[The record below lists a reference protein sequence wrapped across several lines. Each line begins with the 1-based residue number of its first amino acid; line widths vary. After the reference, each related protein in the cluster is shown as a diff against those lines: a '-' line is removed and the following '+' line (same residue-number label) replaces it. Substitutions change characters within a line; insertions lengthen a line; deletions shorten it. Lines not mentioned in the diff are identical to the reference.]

1 MSNGAERASG
11 GVTYRLLR
19 ELGSR
24 TQATYAAIRELDATQ
39 QLVVA
44 QRFARGG
51 SADAAA
57 RATTLDA
64 EAMALLLRD
73 ARCLLKNWHANVA
86 RVRHVEL
93 AGPVLT
99 IATELLDGTTLH
111 DLLEA
116 AKAERID
123 ARDPLLPFPVLA
135 RILLDVL
142 GGLHALHGLRDGLNT
157 PIGAIHGEVCPSNI
171 VIGKDGITRIVN
183 VLRARPVVLGDD
195 SEAVGYAAPEACGSP
210 GADDPRADVHAVGA
224 ILWEAIAGRR
234 LYPERPTPEPQSD
247 SRARRALVAPHVHP
261 SSPFARLADV
271 AMRALAS
278 DPAQRFRSAA
288 EMAAE
293 IRKIAGAKLATGT
306 TVAALNFELGG
317 DRMRMRKAILEPATS
332 GMRRRASERAI
343 AAAVEARLET
353 SRATTPDDAAETAPN
368 PIVID
373 TDAFDFDDDADDD
386 EGLPGPRGSSP
397 DIDMELAMELA
408 LHENE
413 LRRQQQPP
421 PANAPE
427 ARGVIAAETPGDFV
441 IPIHVTE
448 SFDDARTAPR
458 RSGGAIV
465 LALAAF
471 LLLVGAAL
479 FAFRVGAAART
490 RHEAPARAAQERT
503 PPAPAASTLDDAT
516 TSAPKM
522 VTPPRASAG
531 GSPSAQPSAGAPR
544 AAPRPPPPGAPA
556 ASAKPKKS
564 IYDPDSL

>member
-1 MSNGAERASG
+1 M
-11 GVTYRLLR
+11 TYRLLR

-24 TQATYAAIRELDATQ
+24 TQATYAAIREPGAPP

-51 SADAAA
+51 IADAGA

-73 ARCLLKNWHANVA
+73 ARCLAKNWHANVA

-116 AKAERID
+116 AKAEQID
-123 ARDPLLPFPVLA
+123 VRDPLLPFPILT

-142 GGLHALHGLRDGLNT
+142 GGLHALHGLRDGLNA

-171 VIGKDGITRIVN
+171 VICKDGITRLVN
-183 VLRARPVVLGDD
+183 VLRARPVVLGER
-195 SEAVGYAAPEACGSP
+195 SEAIGYAALEARGSP
-210 GADDPRADVHAVGA
+210 GADDPRADVHAVGV

-234 LYPERPTPEPQSD
+234 LYQAPEPRSD
-247 SRARRALVAPHVHP
+247 SRALRALIEPRVHP

-278 DPAQRFRSAA
+278 DPALRFRSAA

-293 IRKIAGAKLATGT
+293 IRKIAGTKLATGT
-306 TVAALNFELGG
+306 AVAAINFELGG
-317 DRMRMRKAILEPATS
+317 DRMRMRRAILEPATS
-332 GMRRRASERAI
+332 GMRRRASERSI
-343 AAAVEARLET
+343 AAALET
-353 SRATTPDDAAETAPN
+353 SRLDSSRATKPDDAAETAPN

-373 TDAFDFDDDADDD
+373 ADAFDFDDDDDGD
-386 EGLPGPRGSSP
+386 GEGLPGPRGSSP
-397 DIDMELAMELA
+397 DIDMELAMDLA
-408 LHENE
+408 LQEND
-413 LRRQQQPP
+413 LRRRRQPAP
-421 PANAPE
+421 PETAASLSPPSPASE
-427 ARGVIAAETPGDFV
+427 AGGVIAAETPGDFV

-458 RSGGAIV
+458 RRGGAIV

-471 LLLVGAAL
+471 LLLAGGAF
-479 FAFRVGAAART
+479 FAFRVGSAARA

-503 PPAPAASTLDDAT
+503 APRASESTLDDAT
-516 TSAPKM
+516 TSAPKV
-522 VTPPRASAG
+522 VTPPRTSASS
-531 GSPSAQPSAGAPR
+531 SPSALPSAGAPR
-544 AAPRPPPPGAPA
+544 SAPRPPTPPT
-556 ASAKPKKS
+556 SAKPKKS